1 MSAKGRN
8 DQLQRLMHEAGF
20 TSHKSLARAVVE
32 ESALVSGP
40 FQRCDHTDVA
50 RWISGMTPRGSKPAI
65 IAAAIGRRLGR
76 KVTVAEIG
84 MASSAVV
91 LEPHL
96 GLAYPDAIEA
106 GTDSI
111 TALWHADL
119 SEATQIVGAKVDAS
133 AWSTSSLRWLVSSN
147 NQQRLDTVSAPRVG
161 PSDIHRFKET
171 VKLFAELDNR
181 FGGGHG
187 RKALIQYLATDGERL
202 LRGRFTD
209 AIGKTLYA
217 AIAEATLLAAWMSYD
232 SAPGSGLAQRYFI
245 QALALADTSRDRRL
259 GATILDAMSHQA
271 TFVGRYRDAANL
283 AMAARTGTAGIA
295 TPTQTAHFHSM
306 EARALARL
314 GDAKACSSAIAEA
327 IKIFDRRDINNDPE
341 WIQYFDAA
349 ELSAEISHCFRDLGR
364 PVDAAEHATRCL
376 TMIDTTTS
384 PRSRFFAYMVLAD
397 AYLNAGEVEQAYET
411 VAKALNIGEQLRS
424 ARCVNYVHEF
434 RTLAKSMGAHSGASE
449 FEEHARE
456 YRIWRLTSAVQR

>member
-8 DQLQRLMHEAGF
+8 DQLQRLMHDAGF

-76 KVTVAEIG
+76 RVTVAEIG
-84 MASSAVV
+84 MASSAAV

-106 GTDSI
+106 GTDSV

-119 SEATQIVGAKVDAS
+119 SETTQIVGAKVDAS
-133 AWSTSSLRWLVSSN
+133 AWSTSSLRWLVSSD
-147 NQQRLDTVSAPRVG
+147 NQHPLDAVSAPRVG
-161 PSDIHRFKET
+161 PSDIDRFKET
-171 VKLFAELDNR
+171 AKLFAELDNR

-209 AIGKTLYA
+209 AIGKPLYA

-245 QALALADTSRDRRL
+245 QALALADAGGDRRL

-283 AMAARTGTAGIA
+283 AMAARAGTAGIA

-306 EARALARL
+306 EARALARI
-314 GDAKACSSAIAEA
+314 GDTKACSSAIAEA
-327 IKIFDRRDINNDPE
+327 IKIFDRRDITDDPE
-341 WIQYFDAA
+341 WIQYFDEA
-349 ELSAEISHCFRDLGR
+349 ELSAEIGHCFRDLGR
-364 PVDAAEHATRCL
+364 PVDAAEDATQCL
-376 TMIDTTTS
+376 AMINAATS
-384 PRSRFFAYMVLAD
+384 PRSKFFAYMVLAD
-397 AYLNAGEVEQAYET
+397 AYLNAGEAEQAYRT
-411 VAKALNIGEQLRS
+411 VMKALSIGEQLRS
-424 ARCVNYVHEF
+424 ARCVNYIREF
-434 RTLAKSMGAHSGASE
+434 RELLTSVGTHASRSE
-449 FEEHARE
+449 FEEHARQ
-456 YRIWRLTSAVQR
+456 YRLWRLTTAVQP